1 MPCSFSSREAISH
14 DHQSHAQTSWIRRSS
29 PPFRGIGRAHPW
41 IYHRTGGRVGCK
53 LRLGAGFRK
62 PVPTL
67 LLEHRSRKSGKNFV
81 APLLYITDR
90 NNVIVVASALGQAE
104 NPQWYRNLPPNPD
117 THIQIGSDRR
127 PVSRR
132 GQLGRAGA
140 PMAAPSRRLR
150 RLRFLP
156 KLDRAWD
163 SGDHLAATLIGV
175 GLLRVV
181 ERSRCGYPL
190 RVLSA
195 PRSARPPREQTSN
208 TAAESS
214 RWTRQLPRV
223 SSPSPR

>member
-90 NNVIVVASALGQAE
+90 NNVIVVASALGRAE

-190 RVLSA
+190 RGA
-195 PRSARPPREQTSN
+195 FG
-208 TAAESS
+208 TAIG
-214 RWTRQLPRV
+214 
-223 SSPSPR
+223 

>member
-1 MPCSFSSREAISH
+1 M
-14 DHQSHAQTSWIRRSS
+14 
-29 PPFRGIGRAHPW
+29 
-41 IYHRTGGRVGCK
+41 
-53 LRLGAGFRK
+53 RLGAGFRK

-127 PVSRR
+127 PV
-132 GQLGRAGA
+132 RAVVA
-140 PMAAPSRRLR
+140 SSDERARLWPR
-150 RLRFLP
+150 PVDAYADFDSCQSWTER
-156 KLDRAWD
+156 D

-190 RVLSA
+190 RGA
-195 PRSARPPREQTSN
+195 FG
-208 TAAESS
+208 TAIG
-214 RWTRQLPRV
+214 
-223 SSPSPR
+223 

>member
-1 MPCSFSSREAISH
+1 MDLSPHRRTSRLQVATRRRIP
-14 DHQSHAQTSWIRRSS
+14 QT
-29 PPFRGIGRAHPW
+29 
-41 IYHRTGGRVGCK
+41 
-53 LRLGAGFRK
+53 GAD
-62 PVPTL
+62 TAT
-67 LLEHRSRKSGKNFV
+67 EHRSRKSGKNFV